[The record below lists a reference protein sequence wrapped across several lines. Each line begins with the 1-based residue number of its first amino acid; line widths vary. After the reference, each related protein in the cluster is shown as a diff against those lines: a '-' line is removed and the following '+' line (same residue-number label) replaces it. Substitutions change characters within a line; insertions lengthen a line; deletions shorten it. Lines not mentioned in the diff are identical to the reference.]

1 MVQSEISRDTKN
13 IILQEHK
20 KQDPNGTKCEP
31 SNELLCNIMPIH
43 KKFWGMAN

>member
-20 KQDPNGTKCEP
+20 QQDPNGTKP
-31 SNELLCNIMPIH
+31 TPQQTIMQYNADP
-43 KKFWGMAN
+43 